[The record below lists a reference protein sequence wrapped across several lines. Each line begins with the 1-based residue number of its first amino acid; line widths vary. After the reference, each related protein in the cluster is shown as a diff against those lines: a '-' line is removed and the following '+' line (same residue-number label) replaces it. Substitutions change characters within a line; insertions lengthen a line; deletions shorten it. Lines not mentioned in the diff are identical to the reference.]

1 MRSWLLALGAL
12 FLVAC
17 SPAPTAPAR
26 LGDYRSAG
34 ELRVATRVDPLSYR
48 EDPDGKGGGFERDL
62 LVALAQRLGV
72 PIQFKTYPDALGA
85 LDAVVRGD
93 AHLAAAGLTHNG
105 NLPVRWSRSLRDV
118 DYVIAG
124 RDDGADLTNERD
136 LAGHTVGVRRGSA
149 AADALDAIQRRGTP
163 LKPRHPKAGGD
174 QGLLELVAKG
184 SLEFAATDEVQFA
197 LAANYFPSLHIAL
210 PLAAKSSIRWAF
222 PDDGAGDLPEQV
234 DAFLAAAHK
243 EGSIARIGDRYFG
256 HIRRL
261 DEDDITNFL
270 ARIERR
276 LPAYRRHFHDA
287 QAVTG
292 IDWRL
297 LAALAY
303 QESQWDPLAT
313 SPTGVRGIMMLT
325 EDTADR
331 LGVDNRLD
339 ARAAIL
345 GGGRYFAMLRDQIPD
360 EVPEPDRSWMA
371 IAAYNL
377 GMGHF
382 NAARQIA
389 RGLKRDLTAW
399 LDIKQVLPLLSKPAY
414 AARLKSG
421 PARGGEAVVTA
432 ENVRNYF
439 QILSHY
445 EPPYVPPLDAAPI
458 KLPPLRLGSR
468 PKRPTE
474 TAMADPPRP
483 SLGLHVPAD
492 AGPLDQDS
500 GRSTSSPPM

>member
-1 MRSWLLALGAL
+1 MRTWLPALGAL
-12 FLVAC
+12 LLMAC
-17 SPAPTAPAR
+17 SPDHAPTPSAAPR
-26 LGDYRSAG
+26 LGDYRKVG
-34 ELRVATRVDPLSYR
+34 ELRVATRLDPLSYR
-48 EDPDGKGGGFERDL
+48 EDANGRAGGFERDL
-62 LVALAQRLGV
+62 LVALAERLEV
-72 PIQFKTYPDALGA
+72 PVRFTTYPDALGA
-85 LDAVVRGD
+85 LDAVVRGEV
-93 AHLAAAGLTHNG
+93 HLAAAGLTRND
-105 NLPVRWSRSLRDV
+105 NLPVSWSRSLRDV

-124 RDDGADLTNERD
+124 RDDGANLSGERD

-149 AADALDAIQRRGTP
+149 AADALDAIQRRGTH

-184 SLEFAATDEVQFA
+184 SLDFAATDEVQYA
-197 LAANYFPSLHIAL
+197 LAATFFPNLHIAL
-210 PLAAKSSIRWAF
+210 PLPAKSSIRWALS
-222 PDDGAGDLPEQV
+222 DDGEGDLAAQI
-234 DAFLAAAHK
+234 DTFLAEAHK
-243 EGSIARIGDRYFG
+243 NGTIARIGDRYFG

-270 ARIERR
+270 ARVERR
-276 LPAYRRHFHDA
+276 LPAFRRHFHDA

-345 GGGRYFAMLRDQIPD
+345 GGARYFSMLKEQIPED
-360 EVPEPDRSWMA
+360 VPEPDRSWMA

-382 NAARQIA
+382 NGARQIA
-389 RGLKRDLTAW
+389 LSLKRDITAW
-399 LDIKQVLPLLSKPAY
+399 LDIKEILPLLSKPSF

-445 EPPYVPPLDAAPI
+445 EAPYVPPLGATPI

-474 TAMADPPRP
+474 TVLAETPRP
-483 SLGLHVPAD
+483 SLGLHAPAENEPGD
-492 AGPLDQDS
+492 
-500 GRSTSSPPM
+500 